1 MGTGC
6 FSIFAFPLLA
16 GMPMICE
23 FCRRIKIF
31 VITASSKNSKPTLK
45 KKRKKDDKIVLLV
58 K

>member
-6 FSIFAFPLLA
+6 FSIFAFPFLA

-23 FCRRIKIF
+23 FCRIKIF
-31 VITASSKNSKPTLK
+31 VITASSKNLKPTLK
-45 KKRKKDDKIVLLV
+45 RKRKKDDKIVLLV